1 MEIKSLRNHSHHL
14 DKRLRFRLRL
24 YFLIALILLCIL
36 IFDVA
41 RGTLRLDYGFLGLLT
56 GAGIGI
62 ISSRMFHTSWD
73 KNAKKVISRLDTFG
87 LGILL
92 LYIVFEVL
100 QDKIVTLFTHD
111 VQVATTGFAVL
122 AGSMIG
128 RVIGTRGK
136 IIEILK
142 EQKVFS

>member
-1 MEIKSLRNHSHHL
+1 MAIKSLRNHSHHL

-24 YFLIALILLCIL
+24 YVFITIILLCIL
-36 IFDVA
+36 IYDMA
-41 RGTLRLDYGFLGLLT
+41 RGALQLDYGFLGLLT
-56 GAGIGI
+56 GAGVGI

-73 KNAKKVISRLDTFG
+73 KDAKKVISRLDTFG
-87 LGILL
+87 LGILI

-111 VQVATTGFAVL
+111 VQVATTGFAIL
-122 AGSMIG
+122 AGSMLG

-136 IIEILK
+136 IIEIL
-142 EQKVFS
+142 

>member
-1 MEIKSLRNHSHHL
+1 MAIKSLRNHSHHL

-24 YFLIALILLCIL
+24 YFLITLILLGIL
-36 IFDVA
+36 IYDMA
-41 RGTLRLDYGFLGLLT
+41 RGALRFNYAFLGLLA
-56 GAGIGI
+56 GAGVGI

-73 KNAKKVISRLDTFG
+73 KDAKKVISRLDTFG
-87 LGILL
+87 LGILI

-122 AGSMIG
+122 AGSMLGRFIG
-128 RVIGTRGK
+128 SRGK